1 MDDEIEE
8 GTAAPDVCGGCGRTL
23 SDAARGGPAI
33 GLIEDGTLL
42 CRSCA
47 TEAGRQLDPPPLE
60 AA

>member
-1 MDDEIEE
+1 MDDEIE
-8 GTAAPDVCGGCGRTL
+8 VCDACGRTL
-23 SDAARGGPAI
+23 SDGSGGGPAI

-47 TEAGRQLDPPPLE
+47 TEADRQLDPPPLE